1 VLSFFVL
8 RIDSLIEAAIARL
21 DYTHFL
27 SIPLALSDAGDTRA
41 HIERFHRAALAAL
54 PACRGLDASLL
65 VPAAHLHLTVA
76 MLKLW
81 SPARVRAAVAALAAA
96 APRMYD
102 ATGTTTLRVRVRGAA
117 VMGEEEEEEE
127 DDEPSV
133 GSASASASVGAG
145 GARRSRKAEH
155 AHVVYAQI
163 EENGAKQTLRRVAR
177 VAIEAFAR
185 AGLLSADEM
194 DKQLLTADAAA
205 AFQWHATLIN
215 SRYRADM
222 TAASTAAP
230 EVAAAGNGSQPASR
244 RRRVSF
250 DASSLLDGAG
260 GLRSFDFGLAH
271 IPGVHLSRRFPAPAG
286 DAYYQHEALAPLP

>member
-27 SIPLALSDAGDTRA
+27 SIPLALSAAGDTRG
-41 HIERFHRAALAAL
+41 HVERFHRAALAAL

-127 DDEPSV
+127 DDEPS
-133 GSASASASVGAG
+133 GDSASASASAG

-215 SRYRADM
+215 SRYRADKS
-222 TAASTAAP
+222 AASTAAP
-230 EVAAAGNGSQPASR
+230 EVTAAGHGSQPTR

>member
-1 VLSFFVL
+1 MFVFVF

-27 SIPLALSDAGDTRA
+27 SIPLALSAAGDTRA
-41 HIERFHRAALAAL
+41 HVERFHRAALAAL

-117 VMGEEEEEEE
+117 VMGEEEE

-133 GSASASASVGAG
+133 ESASASVGAG

-163 EENGAKQTLRRVAR
+163 VENGAKQTLRRVAR

-185 AGLLSADEM
+185 AGLLSADET

-215 SRYRADM
+215 TRYRAD
-222 TAASTAAP
+222 TSAASTAAP
-230 EVAAAGNGSQPASR
+230 EVAASGRGSQPASR